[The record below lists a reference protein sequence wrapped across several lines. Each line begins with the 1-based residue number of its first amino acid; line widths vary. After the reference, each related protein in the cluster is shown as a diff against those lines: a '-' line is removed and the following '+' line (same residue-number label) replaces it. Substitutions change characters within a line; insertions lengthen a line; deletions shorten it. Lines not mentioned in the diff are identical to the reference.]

1 MILPVLG
8 LMFKKD
14 GYGVSGFYRY
24 YGFCVRQVS
33 D

>member
-1 MILPVLG
+1 MMLPVFG

-14 GYGVSGFYRY
+14 DYGVSGFYRY
-24 YGFCVRQVS
+24 YGFCVRPVS